1 MHSSFKTENFKNSLS
16 FKRYT
21 IYDIR
26 YTKSNVFVDN
36 KTMLLSSIWIVTIFI
51 FVVNELVVET
61 ATDVFQNCSEFKKY
75 IPRRLN
81 RG

>member
-16 FKRYT
+16 FK
-21 IYDIR
+21 R